1 MKIIQNNPYRIAGI
15 LSNVTTKELQKQKG
29 KIKAF
34 SKVGKKITSELDFEF
49 LDSIE
54 RTEESIEKSFSN
66 IEQNQD
72 KVNNSLFWFL
82 KSSPFD
88 ETAISYLIK
97 GDNEKAKEI
106 WGKVTNGK
114 EVNSKNFS
122 AFNNIGTLKLLSK
135 SEREIKEGIE
145 AKIKLIESDYFE
157 NFVHTVADQTF
168 TIDKKKQS
176 QKFIDELL
184 IQFKN
189 KYSSTDA
196 INLFSN
202 CNGSTQKYLS
212 EKVTEEPIHNIES
225 YIESTKRKKK
235 ENKSDAYSF
244 GLKLFINTKDD
255 LTLLKS
261 LLGVSDLNYKRVAD
275 ELAKEIMQCGIDCFN
290 ENQGDNS
297 NKDYLMQVQKLNKT
311 ALSIAVGSLTRDRAK
326 DHISTLEEM
335 KDKSLLQTVEL
346 LQSVKDT
353 YETNEA
359 TIRQQVKDL
368 KEKDVEIRLGIKLI
382 NQTAVEDNIKNS
394 INWKE
399 VNNLLNTVLDSNTLE
414 QVKES
419 SNNNLKAK
427 FIELTKWLKEKSSS
441 KSVITRI
448 INDYKKIPPRLYF
461 EILSSEITNTENNPL
476 YTKFVRYIGL
486 NLNIKVESP
495 TSVNFYLKYI
505 NPDGSIKRN
514 SKTSPIG
521 YTQLI
526 TKEINNDLKIIEL
539 PGWGNSNECMY
550 KIGEHRIEVYVD
562 EYLIHSKKYIVDLVP
577 SEKFGRELKKAESE
591 LEKINTTQYFKSELD
606 NANLQMYKIQKF
618 KLFRGSS
625 KKQAQ
630 IENQNKKIVSLQDK
644 SKSEKRRNIKNQEEI
659 IYKLKMELS
668 LAKY

>member
-66 IEQNQD
+66 IQQNQD

-275 ELAKEIMQCGIDCFN
+275 ELANEIMQCAIYYFN

-368 KEKDVEIRLGIKLI
+368 KENDVEIKLGIKLI

-539 PGWGNSNECMY
+539 PGWGNSDECMY

>member
-275 ELAKEIMQCGIDCFN
+275 ELANEIMQCAIYYFN

-368 KEKDVEIRLGIKLI
+368 KENDVEIKLGIKLI

-539 PGWGNSNECMY
+539 PGWGNSDECMY

>member
-66 IEQNQD
+66 IQQNQD

-539 PGWGNSNECMY
+539 PGWGNSDECIY